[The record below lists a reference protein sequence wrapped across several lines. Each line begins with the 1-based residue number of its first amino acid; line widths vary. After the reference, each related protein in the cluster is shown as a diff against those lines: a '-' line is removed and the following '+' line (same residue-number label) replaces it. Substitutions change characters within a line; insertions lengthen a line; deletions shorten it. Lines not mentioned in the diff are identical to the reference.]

1 MRILVADDD
10 PVTNRLLAA
19 TLSRSGYQVTSV
31 SDGEAAWEI
40 LAAEPAPRIAVL
52 DWMMPGLDGPEIC
65 RRVRARPH
73 GRYTY
78 TLLLTARGQ
87 AADLVEGF
95 AAGADDYL
103 RKPFDPGELEARLRV
118 GHRIVALEESLR
130 ARVAELEEALA
141 HVRQLQGL
149 LPICMFCK
157 KIRDDWDSWQ
167 RIESY
172 ISEHTDA
179 QFSHSI
185 CDDCLRE
192 NYPEQA
198 RSLARRKAPG

>member
-1 MRILVADDD
+1 MRILVAEDD
-10 PVTNRLLAA
+10 PVANRLLVA
-19 TLSRSGYQVTSV
+19 TLSRRGYEVDSVT
-31 SDGEAAWEI
+31 DGEAAWTI

-65 RRVRARPH
+65 RRARARPDR
-73 GRYTY
+73 RYTY
-78 TLLLTARGQ
+78 LLLLTARGQ
-87 AADLVEGF
+87 AADLVEGL

-103 RKPFDPGELEARLRV
+103 RKPFDPEELEARLRV
-118 GHRIVALEESLR
+118 GQRILALEDSLR
-130 ARVAELEEALA
+130 TRVTELEDALA

-157 KIRDDWDSWQ
+157 KVRDDRDSWQ

-185 CDDCLRE
+185 CDECLRE

-198 RSLARRKAPG
+198 RSLARKKASG